1 MPRLKELLGSNY
13 QLYENIINEA
23 MFRAR
28 CCIPG
33 IVQSYNP
40 NNNTAEVQPAIREKV
55 VEEGGVV
62 SYQALPLL
70 INVPVVFPR
79 VIGCGITF
87 PLKKNDQC
95 LVVFSDLAIDNF
107 WQKGSVQNPVEIRR
121 HDLSDGIAIP
131 CSLSLSQNPNV
142 GNNLTIVYGN
152 TSIVLGNND
161 ITFHGPYG
169 SFTGSQLY
177 NIVNRHTHE
186 YSTGTGTSN
195 TSGPQ
200 GV

>member
-40 NNNTAEVQPAIREKV
+40 ENNTAEVQPAIREKV
-55 VEEGGVV
+55 VGEGGVV

-79 VIGCGITF
+79 VVGAGITF

-131 CSLSLSQNPNV
+131 CSLSLTQTPTV
-142 GNNLTIVYGN
+142 GDNLTISYGD
-152 TSIVLGNND
+152 TKIVIEDND
-161 ITFHGPYG
+161 ISFHCSFGTF
-169 SFTGSQLY
+169 SASQLY
-177 NIVNRHTHE
+177 NIINSHYHQVQTDLGTF
-186 YSTGTGTSN
+186 STTK
-195 TSGPQ
+195 PM